1 MAVFKPNGVDSRT
14 WKKLLEQTREGNNT
28 AMKIYFD
35 VLYRFTK
42 DGEVSGSS
50 EVIIIDDITPQIN
63 D

>member
-1 MAVFKPNGVDSRT
+1 MIYKPNGVDPRT

-42 DGEVSGSS
+42 DGDATDRS
-50 EVIIIDDITPQIN
+50 EVIIIDDITPQLN